1 MKRRMPITLV
11 TAAAL
16 AALAA
21 PSAAVAADGG
31 TAAVPRRAAATD
43 PHKVSDCKAPSSS
56 GKRTPAKR
64 TPAKHTPA
72 THTPAKH
79 SPTKKVA
86 HIPARITSRAALN
99 VRSGPGTAYKVIA
112 HKRAGTSLDVSR
124 AVNGSSVRG
133 NKQWYKLSDSAGY
146 VSARYVAATKPV
158 PWR

>member
-16 AALAA
+16 AALAV

-31 TAAVPRRAAATD
+31 SAAVPRRAAATG
-43 PHKVSDCKAPSSS
+43 PHTVSDCKAPSTSD
-56 GKRTPAKR
+56 KRTPAKR
-64 TPAKHTPA
+64 
-72 THTPAKH
+72 TPAKH

-99 VRSGPGTAYKVIA
+99 VRSGPGTHYKAIA
-112 HKRAGTSLDVSR
+112 HKRAGSMVDVSR
-124 AVNGSSVRG
+124 TVNGSSVRG

-146 VSARYVAATKPV
+146 VSARYVAPGKPV